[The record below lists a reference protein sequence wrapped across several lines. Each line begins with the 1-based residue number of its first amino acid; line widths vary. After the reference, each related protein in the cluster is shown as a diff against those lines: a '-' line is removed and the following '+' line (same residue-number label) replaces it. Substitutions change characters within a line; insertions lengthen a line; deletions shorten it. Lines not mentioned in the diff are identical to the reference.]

1 MWVIT
6 AKMTKDHC
14 GFRNTGL
21 ENSDK
26 LGAVTNYANRRKLNH
41 RSSYTSSLGQVFV
54 AVKSEKVAFI
64 FDDSCIYAQ
73 EIAYMRTF
81 DCERLD
87 TTYFRLCSLGQ
98 RPRFSTLPPP
108 IDFGHCGTWL
118 QSRNQLGTTGGAQIF
133 WTTGMSNNFK
143 IYPIFQRGATFS
155 KGGILPLRPLVTG
168 LLGWGCKTSSLQT
181 NCFVTDN
188 TETQLLRHIPLV
200 HAIKENRTK
209 LK

>member
-1 MWVIT
+1 MCRKIFDLFFISAIDQVISKQCCRPPCSGNLKNLIMWVIT

-118 QSRNQLGTTGGAQIF
+118 QSRNQLGTPGGAQIF
-133 WTTGMSNNFK
+133 
-143 IYPIFQRGATFS
+143 
-155 KGGILPLRPLVTG
+155 
-168 LLGWGCKTSSLQT
+168 
-181 NCFVTDN
+181 
-188 TETQLLRHIPLV
+188 
-200 HAIKENRTK
+200 
-209 LK
+209 